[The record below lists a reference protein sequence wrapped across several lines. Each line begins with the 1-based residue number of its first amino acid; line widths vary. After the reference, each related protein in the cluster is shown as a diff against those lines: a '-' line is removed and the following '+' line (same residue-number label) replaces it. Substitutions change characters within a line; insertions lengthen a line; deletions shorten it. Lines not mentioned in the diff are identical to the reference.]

1 VTENADE
8 PAVDVD
14 AFYDALED
22 RTRPVVT
29 ATEVARVA
37 DCSQAAAVE
46 ALEGLVADGR
56 IERLNVDS
64 DPVVWFP
71 TDYRETAAR
80 ERVSVFPDRRE
91 IVADQPVQ
99 FTRAQLSQFARLE
112 ETNREGAYRYTVRE
126 QDVWSAPA
134 ETLADLLTTVRSAL
148 GGRYEALEEW
158 IEDQWER
165 AHRFR
170 LRTHED
176 GYVVL
181 EAESADLL
189 GNVAE
194 QHLDDGLVRA
204 RIDDETAWV
213 DADRTAEIKRT
224 LYDAGYPVQD
234 HRELETGDDL
244 PVELELSL
252 RPYQADW
259 VARFADANSGVLVG
273 PPGSGKTVAALG
285 VMADVEGETLILVP
299 SRELAGQ
306 WRERILADTT
316 LTADQVGEYHGGVKE
331 IRPVTIATYQTAG
344 MDRHRSLF
352 DSRKWG
358 LIVYDECQR
367 IPSPVSR
374 RSADLQTKHRLGLTA
389 TPIRED
395 DLEEQIY
402 TLVGPP
408 IGTDWEALFEA
419 GYVAEPEVELRYLP
433 WASETHKNEY
443 GASEGREKRQLAATN
458 PAKSQEIAALLRE
471 HPGSKAIVFVEY
483 LDQGEAIAE
492 ALGVPFISGE
502 TPHARRSRLFDRFRS
517 GALDTVVV
525 SRVGD
530 EGIDLPDAEVA
541 VAASGLGGSRR
552 QGAQRAGRT
561 MRPVG
566 KARMYVLATLGTREE
581 EFARQR
587 TRHLAARGVRV
598 REGEPSAFDGERV
611 AGRAPAA
618 GTDAEE

>member
-1 VTENADE
+1 MTENADE

-224 LYDAGYPVQD
+224 LYEAGYPVQD

-483 LDQGEAIAE
+483 LDQGESIAE